1 MRKLPMGFL
10 FIVSAWL
17 CALLSAC
24 SVDSSTTEFHAYN
37 PMVNSQATAIAQK
50 AMDEAASAALLRKG
64 IEQQVRDEA
73 FKRSIDLAAQQAKN
87 VLEIKTAT
95 NIEADVDAKRDA
107 EIIQLQAQAD
117 TEIKAQ
123 PAKLAGKSTWYVLSW
138 TGAGVGLLVL
148 AVGMAFAVV
157 AWTNKRATTIY
168 PNKQGQFPV
177 IVRRGLGWVIFHDPS
192 RNIGA
197 GAVYRVPTLADPF
210 LARLGLPSA
219 EAHYPLPAV
228 SEHAL
233 LAVSSQSNVT
243 ATVAAQ
249 NRWPELPEG
258 FMARNMRLTTNTRAT
273 GDERPLLPATITAT
287 DPATGALL
295 DPLPSRVPLHGLMN
309 GRPSSLSRLALGVGM
324 SNGQL
329 TPVTG
334 NLSQMVHILA
344 AGASGWGKSQFL
356 KMLVYQIATSTE
368 SCQLVLADME
378 RTTFGAFG
386 QSNRLMF
393 PIIDTE
399 QDLAAVL
406 AELNRELTR
415 RKEMFS
421 GFPDVDTLEAYNTRV
436 SDAIA
441 PIVLAIDEATSF
453 LVDDGVSDGLRTLVR
468 RGRKYG
474 LWVTAG
480 GQTFSSKD
488 VDAATSLQFS
498 SRIQF
503 RAPVK
508 SAQQT
513 LVDSKEARTLEC
525 PGRAILVLPGRDAVK
540 IQTPTVTYD
549 EIVSALQGGQ
559 PANPIPTPTIKT
571 SDAAGN
577 PYDVEDTIRELSAQ
591 GKSRRAI
598 EWEVFGYHGGVAFE
612 TVKRVLGATTTT
624 D

>member
-1 MRKLPMGFL
+1 MRKLPTVIL
-10 FIVSAWL
+10 FIISAWL
-17 CALLSAC
+17 CTLVSAC
-24 SVDSSTTEFHAYN
+24 SVDSNTTEFHAYN

-50 AMDEAASAALLRKG
+50 AMDEAASAELLRKG
-64 IEQQVRDEA
+64 IEQKVRDEA
-73 FKRSIDLAAQQAKN
+73 IKRSLDMAAQQAKSM
-87 VLEIKTAT
+87 LEIKTAT
-95 NIEADVDAKRDA
+95 NIEADTDAKRDA
-107 EIIQLQAQAD
+107 EISQLKAQAE

-123 PAKLAGKSTWYVLSW
+123 PAKLAGKSTWYALSW
-138 TGAGVGLLVL
+138 TGAGVGLLVF
-148 AVGMAFAVV
+148 AVGMAFAIV

-192 RNIGA
+192 RAVGP
-197 GAVYRVPTLADPF
+197 GAVYRVPTLIDPIM
-210 LARLGLPSA
+210 ARLQIGPA
-219 EAHYPLPAV
+219 QTAYPLPAV
-228 SEHAL
+228 SEQAL
-233 LAVSSQSNVT
+233 LAVSSQSNAT
-243 ATVAAQ
+243 AMVAAQ

-258 FMARNMRLTTNTRAT
+258 FMARNMQVTTNTRAP
-273 GDERPLLPATITAT
+273 GDVPLLPATASAME
-287 DPATGALL
+287 PATNALL

-309 GRPSSLSRLALGVGM
+309 GQPSSLSRIALGVGM
-324 SNGQL
+324 VNGQL
-329 TPVTG
+329 TPITG

-356 KMLVYQIATSTE
+356 KMLVYQLATSSE
-368 SCQLVLADME
+368 PCQLVLADME

-386 QSNRLMF
+386 HSNRLMF

-406 AELNRELTR
+406 EELNGELTR

-421 GFPDVDTLEAYNTRV
+421 GFPDVDTLEAYNVRA
-436 SDAIA
+436 SARIA

-453 LVDDGVSDGLRTLVR
+453 LVDSGVSDGLRTLVR

-480 GQTFSSKD
+480 GQTFSAKD

-525 PGRAILVLPGRDAVK
+525 PGRAILVLPGHDAVK

-549 EIVSALQGGQ
+549 EIMSALQGGQ
-559 PANPIPTPTIKT
+559 PANPIPAAIIEHG
-571 SDAAGN
+571 DAAGV
-577 PYDVEDTIRELSAQ
+577 DDTEATIRELDSQ
-591 GKSRRAI
+591 GKSHRAI
-598 EWEVFGYHGGVAFE
+598 EWEVFGYHGGVAYE